1 MYEISIE
8 NYKLVIL
15 TTLAVLA
22 LKWPA
27 TSKDPRGST
36 AFENW
41 RMKGDS
47 KKKKSFSASPI
58 GSWLVILSATA
69 RARYKYRKSFRN

>member
-47 KKKKSFSASPI
+47 KKKKKFFGKPNWKLARDSKRDSTRPI
-58 GSWLVILSATA
+58 
-69 RARYKYRKSFRN
+69 